1 MSVSYT
7 HLPDVHGTASIPKQN
22 SATVTNQGIEMT
34 LGWQDQIGDFSYGV
48 NGNFTFVKNK
58 VNKFKGTDKGGISY
72 DGANIIWEGH
82 SINSQYLLRADR
94 IIQTDADLALVQQMI
109 DNAPIDEKTGKKVN
123 PFAAFGTPQK
133 GDLLYKDINGD
144 GIIDMDDRE
153 IVSDGPNPKF
163 QFGLNLNACLLYT
176 S

>member
-1 MSVSYT
+1 M
-7 HLPDVHGTASIPKQN
+7 
-22 SATVTNQGIEMT
+22 
-34 LGWQDQIGDFSYGV
+34 
-48 NGNFTFVKNK
+48 
-58 VNKFKGTDKGGISY
+58 
-72 DGANIIWEGH
+72 
-82 SINSQYLLRADR
+82 RADR

-109 DNAPIDEKTGKKVN
+109 DNAPIDEKTGKRVN

-163 QFGLNLNACLLYT
+163 QFGLNLNAAYKGFDFSVLFKDRQV
-176 S
+176 